1 MSEQLTMDL
10 FADTP
15 APSEHDE
22 NSEEKTY
29 EALDHQLSDLMHT
42 LNGDQNSGKKNPI
55 LKHCTLEISQ
65 HTREG
70 QIAIACTD
78 TQQTE
83 LLKTHV
89 VGKAGEYKPLILDHG
104 YLYLRR
110 YWQYQQQ
117 LADQIKSR
125 LEIVELDEDWMQ
137 ERLNHYFPSNK
148 YASDSENKKDE
159 RDWQKVAAAHALQNQ
174 FLIVSGGPGTG
185 KTTTITKIL
194 ALLIELHLESI
205 PSSQASPKTGD
216 IIELSVSKNETESSL
231 KKGWGGLNNN
241 HLNILLAAPTGKAS
255 IRMLDAISEAQN
267 KLDLSDDVKAHMPK
281 QASTL
286 HKLLGFIPEKV
297 TFKHN
302 RNNPLNADVVLID
315 EASMIDIAMMS
326 KLIEAVPKHAK
337 LILIGDKDQLSSVET
352 GSVFADMCEG
362 LNNNLNK
369 NLSNKE
375 KNPLSPAGGGLGRG
389 EKLDGNLESQT
400 RQTHIVTLQKN
411 YRFKKGSTIGQLALS
426 ANKGDSK
433 TLLETL
439 KDKTKIDCNL
449 LAPSILAGTQLPND
463 LTAPWDNYFQLLNN
477 PHSSV
482 TEIFKAFNEYR
493 ILCAL
498 RRGLNG
504 STTLSA
510 RIETS
515 LAKNGLIRQR
525 ASFGQAQAQSWY
537 HGRPVMITQNS
548 YSKGL
553 FNGDTGITLTRNGE
567 TKVYFPDG
575 DKREGERED
584 NSFKSYAPVRLPAH
598 ETTWAMTIHKSQGSE
613 FKQVLLV
620 LPHEVMPLLT
630 RQLIYTGIT
639 RAKEQVN
646 IVATDAVLNAG
657 VKTEMV
663 KATRIGDM
671 L

>member
-10 FADTP
+10 FADNPPTNEAYP
-15 APSEHDE
+15 PR
-22 NSEEKTY
+22 EEKTY
-29 EALDHQLSDLMHT
+29 EALDHQLSDLLHE
-42 LNGDQNSGKKNPI
+42 LNGDQNSGEKNPI

-70 QIAIACTD
+70 QIAIECSTA
-78 TQQTE
+78 QQEE

-89 VGKAGEYKPLILDHG
+89 VGEAGDYKPLILDNG

-117 LADQIKSR
+117 LAEQIKSR
-125 LEIVELDEDWMQ
+125 LEIAELDEDWAQ
-137 ERLNHYFPSNK
+137 ERLSHYFSSNID
-148 YASDSENKKDE
+148 ASDSENKNDE
-159 RDWQKVAAAHALQNQ
+159 IDWQKVAAEHALQNQ

-194 ALLIELHLESI
+194 ALLIELHNLQGASKYK
-205 PSSQASPKTGD
+205 SS
-216 IIELSVSKNETESSL
+216 
-231 KKGWGGLNNN
+231 KKGGGGLNNN

-255 IRMLDAISEAQN
+255 IRMLDAISEVQN
-267 KLDLSDDVKAHMPK
+267 KLELSDDVKAQMPT

-297 TFKHN
+297 IFKHN
-302 RNNPLNADVVLID
+302 CNNPLNADVVLVD

-326 KLIEAVPKHAK
+326 KLIEAVPRHAK

-362 LNNNLNK
+362 LNNNINNNINN

-389 EKLDGNLESQT
+389 ENLDGNLESQT

-411 YRFKKGSTIGQLALS
+411 YRFKKGSTIGQLALT

-439 KDKTKIDCNL
+439 KDETKIDCNL
-449 LAPSILAGTQLPND
+449 LSPSILAGKQLPND
-463 LTAPWDNYFQLLNN
+463 LTAPWDNYFKILNSPN
-477 PHSSV
+477 STI

-504 STTLSA
+504 STTLST

-515 LAKNGLIRQR
+515 LAKKGLIRQR
-525 ASFGQAQAQSWY
+525 ASFGQAQAQNWY

-553 FNGDTGITLTRNGE
+553 FNGDTGITLTRNSE
-567 TKVYFPDG
+567 TKVYFPSSE
-575 DKREGERED
+575 EGE
-584 NSFKSYAPVRLPAH
+584 FKSYAPVRLPAH

-613 FKQVLLV
+613 FNQVLLV

-646 IVATDAVLNAG
+646 IVASDAVLNAG

-663 KATRIGDM
+663 KATRIADM

>member
-22 NSEEKTY
+22 NIEEKTY
-29 EALDHQLSDLMHT
+29 EALDHQLSDLMHE
-42 LNGDQNSGKKNPI
+42 LNGDQNSGEKNPT

-70 QIAIACTD
+70 QIAIKCTD
-78 TQQTE
+78 TQQKE

-89 VGKAGEYKPLILDHG
+89 VGKAGEYKPLILANG

-117 LADQIKSR
+117 LAEQIKSR
-125 LEIVELDEDWMQ
+125 LEIAELDEDWMQ

-159 RDWQKVAAAHALQNQ
+159 RDWQKIAAAHALQNQ

-194 ALLIELHLESI
+194 ALLIELYN
-205 PSSQASPKTGD
+205 SQD
-216 IIELSVSKNETESSL
+216 DSKYKSG
-231 KKGWGGLNNN
+231 KKGGGDKYN

-267 KLDLSDDVKAHMPK
+267 KLDLSDDVKVHMPK

-315 EASMIDIAMMS
+315 EASMIDIAMML

-362 LNNNLNK
+362 LNNNLSN
-369 NLSNKE
+369 NLSNNLNNKE

-389 EKLDGNLESQT
+389 ETPDGNLESQT
-400 RQTHIVTLQKN
+400 RQSHIVTLQKN
-411 YRFKKGSTIGQLALS
+411 YRFKKGSTIGQLALT

-439 KDKTKIDCNL
+439 KDETKIDCNL
-449 LAPSILAGTQLPND
+449 LSPSILAGKQLPND
-463 LTAPWDNYFQLLNN
+463 LTAPWDNYFKILNSPN
-477 PHSSV
+477 STI

-504 STTLSA
+504 STTLST

-515 LAKNGLIRQR
+515 LAKKGLIRQR
-525 ASFGQAQAQSWY
+525 ASFGQVQTQNWY

-553 FNGDTGITLTRNGE
+553 FNGDTGITLTRNSE
-567 TKVYFPDG
+567 TKVYFPSSE
-575 DKREGERED
+575 EGE
-584 NSFKSYAPVRLPAH
+584 FKSYAPVRLPAH

-613 FKQVLLV
+613 FNQVLLV

-646 IVATDAVLNAG
+646 IVASDAVLNAG
-657 VKTEMV
+657 VKTEKV

>member
-1 MSEQLTMDL
+1 MNEQLSMDI
-10 FADTP
+10 FPDNP
-15 APSEHDE
+15 PPIEE
-22 NSEEKTY
+22 VEEKTY
-29 EALDHQLSDLMHT
+29 EALDHQLSDLMHE
-42 LNGDQNSGKKNPI
+42 LNGDANSGEKNQN

-70 QIAIACTD
+70 QIAIKCTQ
-78 TQQTE
+78 TQQAE
-83 LLKTHV
+83 LLKTSV
-89 VGKAGEYKPLILDHG
+89 VGEAGDYKPLILDNG

-117 LADQIKSR
+117 LAEQIKSR
-125 LEIVELDEDWMQ
+125 LDVAEIDETWAK
-137 ERLNHYFPSNK
+137 ERSEHYFPSEQADN
-148 YASDSENKKDE
+148 ETN
-159 RDWQKVAAAHALQNQ
+159 WQKVAAERALQNR
-174 FLIVSGGPGTG
+174 FLIISGGPGTG

-194 ALLIELHLESI
+194 ALLIELHNLQGDSKY
-205 PSSQASPKTGD
+205 KT
-216 IIELSVSKNETESSL
+216 S
-231 KKGWGGLNNN
+231 KKGGGGLKNN

-255 IRMLDAISEAQN
+255 IRMLDSISEAQQN
-267 KLDLSDDVKAHMPK
+267 LNLPDAVMAQMPK
-281 QASTL
+281 QASTI

-326 KLIEAVPKHAK
+326 KLIEAVPAHAK

-362 LNNNLNK
+362 LT
-369 NLSNKE
+369 
-375 KNPLSPAGGGLGRG
+375 NPLSPAGGGLGRG
-389 EKLDGNLESQT
+389 EKVSTNEET
-400 RQTHIVTLQKN
+400 KINYPTHIVTLQKN
-411 YRFKKGSTIGQLALS
+411 YRFKKESNIGQLSIS
-426 ANKGDSK
+426 ANQGDSK
-433 TLLETL
+433 TLINIL
-439 KDKTKIDCNL
+439 KDKSKPDCNL
-449 LAPSILAGTQLPND
+449 IAPSTITGNQIPQSLIASWDDYFKILNKPN
-463 LTAPWDNYFQLLNN
+463 A
-477 PHSSV
+477 SI
-482 TEIFKAFNEYR
+482 TEIFKAFNQYR

-515 LAKNGLIRQR
+515 LAKKGLIKQR
-525 ASFGQAQAQSWY
+525 TNFAQTQAQSWY

-567 TKVYFPDG
+567 TKVYFPNSEAG
-575 DKREGERED
+575 SEED
-584 NSFKSYAPVRLPAH
+584 TFKSFAPVRLPAH

-613 FKQVLLV
+613 FNQVTLI

-639 RAKEQVN
+639 RAKEQVS
-646 IVATDAVLNAG
+646 IVASEAVLNAG

-663 KATRIGDM
+663 RATRIAEN
-671 L
+671 LK

>member
-1 MSEQLTMDL
+1 MSEQLNMD
-10 FADTP
+10 FFSDNP
-15 APSEHDE
+15 PPMEE
-22 NSEEKTY
+22 VVEKTY
-29 EALDHQLSDLMHT
+29 EALDLQLSDLMHY
-42 LNGDQNSGKKNPI
+42 LNGDKHSGEKNQT

-70 QIAIACTD
+70 QIAIECTD
-78 TQQTE
+78 AQQTE

-89 VGKAGEYKPLILDHG
+89 VGEAGDYKPLILDDG

-125 LEIVELDEDWMQ
+125 LNVVELDEDWAQ
-137 ERLNHYFPSNK
+137 KRLDHYFSSTEEGNT
-148 YASDSENKKDE
+148 NDE
-159 RDWQKVAAAHALQNQ
+159 IDWQKVAAERALHNQ

-194 ALLIELHLESI
+194 ALLIELHNLQGDFKYKMSNRAERDNVGAKRRL
-205 PSSQASPKTGD
+205 PEGRDYKSS
-216 IIELSVSKNETESSL
+216 
-231 KKGWGGLNNN
+231 KKEGGGLKNKQ
-241 HLNILLAAPTGKAS
+241 LTILLAAPTGKAS
-255 IRMLDAISEAQN
+255 IRMLDAISEAQT
-267 KLDLSDDVKAHMPK
+267 KLDLADEVQAQMPT
-281 QASTL
+281 QASTI

-326 KLIEAVPKHAK
+326 KLIEAVPAHAK

-362 LNNNLNK
+362 LNN
-369 NLSNKE
+369 
-375 KNPLSPAGGGLGRG
+375 PLSSAGGGLGRG
-389 EKLDGNLESQT
+389 EKASPA
-400 RQTHIVTLQKN
+400 HIVTLQKN
-411 YRFKKGSTIGQLALS
+411 YRFKQDSIIGQLAIS

-433 TLLETL
+433 TLLEIL
-439 KDKTKIDCNL
+439 KDPSKPDCNL
-449 LAPSILAGTQLPND
+449 LAPSTLIGNQLPED
-463 LTAPWDNYFQLLNN
+463 LTAPWDNYFKVLNN
-477 PHSSV
+477 PNSSI
-482 TEIFKAFNEYR
+482 TEIFEAFNQYR

-515 LAKNGLIRQR
+515 LAKKSLIKQR
-525 ASFGQAQAQSWY
+525 TSFGQIQAQSWY

-553 FNGDTGITLTRNGE
+553 FNGDTGITLTRDGE
-567 TKVYFPDG
+567 TKVYFPNS
-575 DKREGERED
+575 EASGEEEI
-584 NSFKSYAPVRLPAH
+584 FKSFAPVRLPAH

-613 FKQVLLV
+613 FKQVTLI

-639 RAKEQVN
+639 RAKERVS
-646 IVATDAVLNAG
+646 IVASEAVLNAG

-663 KATRIGDM
+663 RATHIAQK

>member
-10 FADTP
+10 FADNPPTNEAYP
-15 APSEHDE
+15 PR
-22 NSEEKTY
+22 EEKTY
-29 EALDHQLSDLMHT
+29 EALDHQLSDLLHE
-42 LNGDQNSGKKNPI
+42 LNGDQNSGEKNPI

-70 QIAIACTD
+70 QIAIECSTA
-78 TQQTE
+78 QQEE

-89 VGKAGEYKPLILDHG
+89 VGEAGDYKPLILDNG

-117 LADQIKSR
+117 LAEQIKSR
-125 LEIVELDEDWMQ
+125 LEIAELDEDWAQ
-137 ERLNHYFPSNK
+137 ERLSHYFSSNID
-148 YASDSENKKDE
+148 ASDSENKNDE
-159 RDWQKVAAAHALQNQ
+159 IDWQKVAAEHALQNQ

-194 ALLIELHLESI
+194 ALLIELHNLQGASKYK
-205 PSSQASPKTGD
+205 SS
-216 IIELSVSKNETESSL
+216 
-231 KKGWGGLNNN
+231 KKGGGGLNNN

-255 IRMLDAISEAQN
+255 IRMLDAISEVQN
-267 KLDLSDDVKAHMPK
+267 KLELSDDVKAQMPT

-302 RNNPLNADVVLID
+302 CNNPLNADVVLVD

-326 KLIEAVPKHAK
+326 KLIEAVPRHAK

-362 LNNNLNK
+362 LSHPSDPNQPK
-369 NLSNKE
+369 
-375 KNPLSPAGGGLGRG
+375 
-389 EKLDGNLESQT
+389 
-400 RQTHIVTLQKN
+400 HIVTLQKN

-439 KDKTKIDCNL
+439 KDETKIDCNL
-449 LAPSILAGTQLPND
+449 VAPSTLAGNQIPND
-463 LTAPWDNYFQLLNN
+463 LTAPWDNYFKILNSPN
-477 PHSSV
+477 STIS
-482 TEIFKAFNEYR
+482 EIFKAFNEYR

-515 LAKNGLIRQR
+515 LAKKGLIRQR
-525 ASFGQAQAQSWY
+525 ASFGQSQAQSWY

-575 DKREGERED
+575 DKREGENED

-613 FKQVLLV
+613 FKRVLLV
-620 LPHEVMPLLT
+620 LPHEVMLLLT

-639 RAKEQVN
+639 RAKEQVS
-646 IVATDAVLNAG
+646 IVASDAVLNAG

-663 KATRIGDM
+663 KATRIADM

>member
-1 MSEQLTMDL
+1 MSEQLSMDL
-10 FADTP
+10 FSDNP
-15 APSEHDE
+15 PPM
-22 NSEEKTY
+22 EEAKEKIY
-29 EALDHQLSDLMHT
+29 EALDHQLSDLMHE
-42 LNGDQNSGKKNPI
+42 LNGDKLSDKPSGKKNKT

-70 QIAIACTD
+70 QIALECTPA
-78 TQQTE
+78 QKIE

-89 VGKAGEYKPLILDHG
+89 VGEAGDYKPLILEDG

-125 LEIVELDEDWMQ
+125 LVVDEVDEEWAQ
-137 ERLNHYFPSNK
+137 QRLEYYF
-148 YASDSENKKDE
+148 ASEKGSEEGSEEGCEEVN
-159 RDWQKVAAAHALQNQ
+159 WQKVSAERALQNR

-194 ALLIELHLESI
+194 ALLIEFNL
-205 PSSQASPKTGD
+205 
-216 IIELSVSKNETESSL
+216 V
-231 KKGWGGLNNN
+231 KKEGVKQEAKGKSGISGGGALLNSN
-241 HLNILLAAPTGKAS
+241 LRILLAAPTGKAS
-255 IRMLDAISEAQN
+255 IRMLDAISEVQGTLN
-267 KLDLSDDVKAHMPK
+267 LSDAVQAQMPK
-281 QASTL
+281 QASTI

-297 TFKHN
+297 SFKHN
-302 RNNPLNADVVLID
+302 RNTPLNADVVLID

-326 KLIEAVPKHAK
+326 KLIEAVPAHAK

-362 LNNNLNK
+362 L
-369 NLSNKE
+369 SNKMPH
-375 KNPLSPAGGGLGRG
+375 KNDSPLYASVKRGGGLGRG
-389 EKLDGNLESQT
+389 EKPSQAEEA
-400 RQTHIVTLQKN
+400 QINPTHIVTLQKN
-411 YRFKKGSTIGQLALS
+411 YRFKKQSNIGQLSIS

-433 TLLETL
+433 TLLNLL
-439 KDKTKIDCNL
+439 KDQSKPDCNL
-449 LAPSILAGTQLPND
+449 LAPNIITGKQIPKN
-463 LTAPWDNYFQLLNN
+463 LTAPWDNYFKTLSN
-477 PHSSV
+477 PNASI
-482 TEIFKAFNEYR
+482 TEIFQAFNQYR
-493 ILCAL
+493 VLCAL

-504 STTLSA
+504 STTLST
-510 RIETS
+510 RIETA
-515 LAKNGLIRQR
+515 LAKQGLIKMRGN
-525 ASFGQAQAQSWY
+525 FGQQSQNWY

-553 FNGDTGITLTRNGE
+553 FNGDTGITLKRDGE
-567 TKVYFPDG
+567 TKVYFPD
-575 DKREGERED
+575 DSLLAEGSLLAD
-584 NSFKSYAPVRLPAH
+584 GSNAFKSLAPVRLPAH

-613 FKQVLLV
+613 FDQVTLI

-646 IVATDAVLNAG
+646 IVASEAVLNAG

-663 KATRIGDM
+663 RATRMGDK